1 MSLVLLRMNKDSSY
15 NNIGIGH
22 LAWCALVAL
31 GIQRHDRLVTTEAQE
46 NIFLIRWLAD
56 ARKQKRFPRN
66 LTEHIDWLL
75 AQGRRLGVRARL
87 NQKLHYLWLISSG
100 DLHNMPDL
108 LRLTYAIEM
117 AKAGGW
123 QYDLVDEKK
132 MAAGMSR
139 FQNMNS
145 FCLERTAIEKG
156 FDSNGKLIAPLH
168 IRVFGQVENLLALL
182 DCLGLKLDAIDSD
195 LMCMSFLRGRGL
207 VSNTISIPENRTI
220 DI

>member
-15 NNIGIGH
+15 NNIGH

-31 GIQRHDRLVTTEAQE
+31 GFQRHDRLVTTEAQE

-87 NQKLHYLWLISSG
+87 NQKLHYLWLMSSG

-132 MAAGMSR
+132 MAAGISK

-145 FCLERTAIEKG
+145 FCLERTAIENG
-156 FDSNGKLIAPLH
+156 FDSSGKQIAPLH
-168 IRVFGQVENLLALL
+168 IRVFGQVERLLSLL
-182 DCLGLKLDAIDSD
+182 ECFGLKLDAIDSD
-195 LMCMSFLRGRGL
+195 LSCFYSVKSMKYML
-207 VSNTISIPENRTI
+207 VPFDE
-220 DI
+220 

>member
-1 MSLVLLRMNKDSSY
+1 MLLVLLRMNKDSSSV
-15 NNIGIGH
+15 NIGH

-31 GIQRHDRLVTTEAQE
+31 GFQRRDRLVVTEAQE

-87 NQKLHYLWLISSG
+87 NQKLHYLWLMSSG

-132 MAAGMSR
+132 MAAGISK

-145 FCLERTAIEKG
+145 FCLERTAIENG
-156 FDSNGKLIAPLH
+156 FDSSGKQIAPLH
-168 IRVFGQVENLLALL
+168 IRVFGQVERLLSLL
-182 DCLGLKLDAIDSD
+182 ECLGLKLDAIESYSNEFSALDSTV
-195 LMCMSFLRGRGL
+195 FLL
-207 VSNTISIPENRTI
+207 QPVMA
-220 DI
+220 

>member
-1 MSLVLLRMNKDSSY
+1 MNKDYSCDK
-15 NNIGIGH
+15 IGH

-31 GIQRHDRLVTTEAQE
+31 GLQRHDRLVVTEAQE

-75 AQGRRLGVRARL
+75 AQARRLGVRARL
-87 NQKLHYLWLISSG
+87 NQKLHYLWLMSSG

-132 MAAGMSR
+132 MAAGISK
-139 FQNMNS
+139 FQNMDS
-145 FCLERTAIEKG
+145 FCLERTAIEEG
-156 FDSNGKLIAPLH
+156 FDSNGKQIAPLY
-168 IRVFGQVENLLALL
+168 IRVFGQVEKLVSLL
-182 DCLGLKLDAIDSD
+182 DCFGLKLDAIESD
-195 LMCMSFLRGRGL
+195 LNYFYDEKSMVYMLMPIG
-207 VSNTISIPENRTI
+207 E
-220 DI
+220 

>member
-1 MSLVLLRMNKDSSY
+1 MSLVLLRMNKDSSFV
-15 NNIGIGH
+15 NIGH

-31 GIQRHDRLVTTEAQE
+31 GLQRHDRLVVTEAQE

-66 LTEHIDWLL
+66 LTGHIDWLL

-87 NQKLHYLWLISSG
+87 NQKLHYLWLMSSG

-132 MAAGMSR
+132 MAAGISK
-139 FQNMNS
+139 FQNMDS
-145 FCLERTAIEKG
+145 FCLERTAVEEG
-156 FDSNGKLIAPLH
+156 FDANGKQIAPLYV
-168 IRVFGQVENLLALL
+168 RVFGQVEKLLSLLA
-182 DCLGLKLDAIDSD
+182 CFGLKLDVIESY
-195 LMCMSFLRGRGL
+195 SNEFSVTKSSIFLL
-207 VSNTISIPENRTI
+207 QPAMA
-220 DI
+220 